1 MGQQVKFGG
10 KIKSSD
16 EVVAKAKLSK
26 TSILLIFYQIFD
38 NI

>member
-10 KIKSSD
+10 KIKSKD
-16 EVVAKAKLSK
+16 KVIAKAKLSK
-26 TSILLIFYQIFD
+26 TSISI